1 VKPNE
6 SLDTKTDTRTQPN
19 PAIRNLNK
27 DIPSQNST
35 RLGDLNPGP
44 THYECVWTV
53 SRIKDWFRFE

>member
-1 VKPNE
+1 MKPNE

-19 PAIRNLNK
+19 PAIRNINK

-44 THYECVWTV
+44 PHNECIWAVR
-53 SRIKDWFRFE
+53 RIKDRFRSE